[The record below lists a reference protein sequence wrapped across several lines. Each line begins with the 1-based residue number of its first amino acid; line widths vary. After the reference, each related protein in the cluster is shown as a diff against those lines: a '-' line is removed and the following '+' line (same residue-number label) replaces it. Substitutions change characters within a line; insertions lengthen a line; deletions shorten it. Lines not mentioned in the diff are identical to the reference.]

1 MQSTNAETASKPE
14 TVSKPVAPYY
24 PHEELANATSHGL
37 GMLAAIVATVFMLM
51 KASASTLSHVQIAG
65 VAVYGVSM
73 IVLFLSSTL
82 YHSAKNEVQ
91 KTILNRLDHCA
102 IYLLIA
108 GSYTPFLM
116 ITLHTTLADVLLVT
130 IWLLAV
136 AGIVFKIFYIDKFPR
151 TSLATYLLM
160 GWLSI
165 FAMYQLYQVAPIQL
179 LYLLVAGGLSYSI
192 GTIFYA
198 INKIPYNH
206 AIWHIFV
213 LAGAALHCLAIWI
226 YVIP

>member
-1 MQSTNAETASKPE
+1 MQSNPE
-14 TVSKPVAPYY
+14 TITPKTLKRPIVPYY
-24 PHEELANATSHGL
+24 PHEEFANALSHGL

-51 KASASTLSHVQIAG
+51 KAAASNLSHQQIVG
-65 VAVYGVSM
+65 VAVYGISM

-116 ITLHTTLADVLLVT
+116 ITLHTTLADVLLVI
-130 IWLLAV
+130 IWLLAF
-136 AGIVFKIFYIDKFPR
+136 AGIIFKIFYIDKFPR

-165 FAMYQLYQVAPIQL
+165 LAMYQLYQVAPIQL

-213 LAGAALHCLAIWI
+213 LAGAALHCWAIWQF
-226 YVIP
+226 VIP

>member
-1 MQSTNAETASKPE
+1 MQSTHSETASKPI
-14 TVSKPVAPYY
+14 VPYY
-24 PHEELANATSHGL
+24 PHEEFANATSHGL
-37 GMLAAIVATVFMLM
+37 GMLAAIVATIFMLM
-51 KASASTLSHVQIAG
+51 KASASHLSDEQMIG
-65 VAVYGVSM
+65 VSVYGISM

-91 KTILNRLDHCA
+91 KTLLNRLDHCA

-116 ITLHTTLADVLLVT
+116 ITLHTTLADVLLVI

-136 AGIVFKIFYIDKFPR
+136 AGIVFKIFYIDTFPR
-151 TSLATYLLM
+151 ISLATYLLM
-160 GWLSI
+160 GWLSVFVI
-165 FAMYQLYQVAPIQL
+165 YQLYQVADIKL
-179 LYLLVAGGLSYSI
+179 LYLLIAGGLSYSV

-198 INKIPYNH
+198 IHRIPYNH

-213 LAGAALHCLAIWI
+213 LLGAGLHCWAIWQF
-226 YVIP
+226 VIP

>member
-1 MQSTNAETASKPE
+1 MQSTHPEPASK
-14 TVSKPVAPYY
+14 SIAPYY
-24 PHEELANATSHGL
+24 PHEELANSISHGF

-51 KASASTLSHVQIAG
+51 KASASGLSHSQIVG

-91 KTILNRLDHCA
+91 KTMLNRLDHCA

-116 ITLHTTLADVLLVT
+116 ITLHTTLADVLLVI

-160 GWLSI
+160 GWLSV

-179 LYLLVAGGLSYSI
+179 LYLLVAGGLSYSF

-213 LAGAALHCLAIWI
+213 LMGAAFHCWAIWQF
-226 YVIP
+226 VIP

>member
-1 MQSTNAETASKPE
+1 MSSLSQKSPSKPIQ
-14 TVSKPVAPYY
+14 PYY
-24 PHEELANATSHGL
+24 PYEELANATSHGL
-37 GMLAAIVATVFMLM
+37 GMLAAIVATFFMLM
-51 KASASTLSHVQIAG
+51 KASASNLSHSQIIG
-65 VAVYGVSM
+65 VGVYGVSM

-91 KTILNRLDHCA
+91 KTMLNRLDHCA

-116 ITLHTTLADVLLVT
+116 ITLHTTLADVLLVI
-130 IWLLAV
+130 IWILAV
-136 AGIVFKIFYIDKFPR
+136 AGIIFKIFYIDKFPR

-165 FAMYQLYQVAPIQL
+165 FVIYQLYQVAPLQL
-179 LYLLVAGGLSYSI
+179 LYLLIAGGLSYSL

-198 INKIPYNH
+198 IHRIPYNH

-213 LAGAALHCLAIWI
+213 LMGATLHCWAIWQF
-226 YVIP
+226 VIP